1 MLLLLLLQLQ
11 ALVETARAGVPIE
24 EGVVPQASLL
34 LILLP
39 AACGVE
45 HPRGCKKMVNLE
57 QFFGIEWHIKWST
70 PFTLLPHL
78 NTLVKSNQLVLY

>member
-45 HPRGCKKMVNLE
+45 HPRGCKKMVNL
-57 QFFGIEWHIKWST
+57 GIEWHIKWST